1 MRLRRLIL
9 AGLLSGLIP
18 GLVTCLLIVSCTRA
32 PEPLPIAP
40 VLADAPGA
48 AAEQVRVEVA
58 AAVAPTIVA
67 AREVVDTIVP
77 PAPVPAASDEV
88 HPDAVALLI
97 RYEVTSPEW
106 YARRL
111 QGVICPGLQS
121 GPTWGIGYDGGH
133 QTRAEIAADWH
144 EHPDVLRLV
153 EAAGRIGATECRGWL
168 AYVADV
174 RTPFSAAQK
183 VFAASTLPKYRA
195 LTARTF
201 RAGWA
206 GLHPLAQG
214 VLVTIIYN
222 RGAGMAGERR
232 REMRALRDTCV
243 PAADYE
249 CMRREILA
257 MPRHWVG
264 TEIEVGLRNRYA
276 ATAALL
282 NRIS

>member
-1 MRLRRLIL
+1 MRLLLIL
-9 AGLLSGLIP
+9 IAGTAVVAG
-18 GLVTCLLIVSCTRA
+18 CARA
-32 PEPLPIAP
+32 PEPPTTAPAPDVPAIAP
-40 VLADAPGA
+40 AEWSAAIADQA
-48 AAEQVRVEVA
+48 RVEVA
-58 AAVAPTIVA
+58 AVVAPAIVA
-67 AREVVDTIVP
+67 AREVVDSIVP
-77 PAPVPAASDEV
+77 PPPATAAGDEV

-133 QTRAEIAADWH
+133 QTRAEIAADWR
-144 EHPDVLRLV
+144 EHPDVVRLV
-153 EAAGRIGATECRGWL
+153 EAAGRIGASECRAWL

-201 RAGWA
+201 RAGWE

-214 VLVTIIYN
+214 VLVTIVYN

-264 TEIEVGLRNRYA
+264 TEVEAGLRNRYA